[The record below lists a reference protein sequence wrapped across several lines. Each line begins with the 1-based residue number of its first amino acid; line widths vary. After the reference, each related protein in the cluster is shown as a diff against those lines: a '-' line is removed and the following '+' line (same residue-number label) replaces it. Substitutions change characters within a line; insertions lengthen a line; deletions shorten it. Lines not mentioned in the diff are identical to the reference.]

1 VIKNI
6 SKSSTTGTPWNLS
19 KDYYSYQHYSEHR
32 LRTVDFESADL
43 LGDAYEYLI
52 KQFADSAGMKVRGGG
67 WGGEFCAASDVVWLL
82 VSLLK
87 PMLGKKIYDPTADL
101 GGRLMQTRNYDI
113 AKGENAQ
120 NLSLYGQEMNL
131 NT

>member
-1 VIKNI
+1 
-6 SKSSTTGTPWNLS
+6 
-19 KDYYSYQHYSEHR
+19 
-32 LRTVDFESADL
+32 
-43 LGDAYEYLI
+43 
-52 KQFADSAGMKVRGGG
+52 
-67 WGGEFCAASDVVWLL
+67 
-82 VSLLK
+82 
-87 PMLGKKIYDPTADL
+87 MLGKKIYDPTADL

>member
-1 VIKNI
+1 MIKNI
-6 SKSSTTGTPWNLS
+6 SKPSTTGTPWNLS
-19 KDYYSYQHYSEHR
+19 KIYYSYQHYSEHR
-32 LRTVDFESADL
+32 LRTVDFESVDL

-52 KQFADSAGMKVRGGG
+52 KQFADSAGMKG
-67 WGGEFCAASDVVWLL
+67 GGEFYAPSKVVWLL

-87 PMLGKKIYDPTADL
+87 PMVGMKIYDPTAEL
-101 GGRLMQTRNYDI
+101 GGRLMQTRNYVI

-120 NLSLYGQEMNL
+120 NLSLYGQGMNL